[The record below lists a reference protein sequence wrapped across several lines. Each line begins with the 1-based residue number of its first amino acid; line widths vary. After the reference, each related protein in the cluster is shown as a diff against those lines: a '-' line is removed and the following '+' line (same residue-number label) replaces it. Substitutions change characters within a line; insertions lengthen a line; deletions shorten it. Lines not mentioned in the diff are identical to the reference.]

1 MATDAPAGLALE
13 VRRLVA
19 SLPPAPPVGLD
30 RHLDAAARCFSRYGL
45 SRTTV
50 ADVARELRVTRA
62 TVYRRAGPIDHLA
75 RQLFTRELHRL
86 LAELSGHLDGGR
98 DAGAVVEVVAVVV
111 DRARSHPVLAKM
123 LADEPEL
130 ARSLLMGRLDEVIE
144 LAAPLLEPLLGN
156 VTHERSVDARAVS
169 ELLARLAVSLVL
181 VPVDDVHAFL
191 GATLRPLLGSDR

>member
-1 MATDAPAGLALE
+1 LALE
-13 VRRLVA
+13 VRRLVGR
-19 SLPPAPPVGLD
+19 LPPAPPVGLD
-30 RHLDAAARCFSRYGL
+30 RHLDAAARCFSRYGV

-50 ADVARELRVTRA
+50 VDVARELRVTRA

-86 LAELSGHLDGGR
+86 LAELSGHLEGR
-98 DAGAVVEVVAVVV
+98 HDAGAVVEVIAVVV
-111 DRARSHPVLAKM
+111 DRARSHPVMAKV

-144 LAAPLLEPLLGN
+144 LAAPLLEPLVGN
-156 VTHERSVDARAVS
+156 VTPERSVDARASS

-181 VPVDDVHAFL
+181 VPVDDVPAFL
-191 GATLRPLLGSDR
+191 AAALRPLLGDDR

>member
-19 SLPPAPPVGLD
+19 SLPPAPPAGLD

-62 TVYRRAGPIDHLA
+62 TIYRRAGPIDHLA

-111 DRARSHPVLAKM
+111 DRARSHSVLAKM

-191 GATLRPLLGSDR
+191 GATLRPLLGGDR